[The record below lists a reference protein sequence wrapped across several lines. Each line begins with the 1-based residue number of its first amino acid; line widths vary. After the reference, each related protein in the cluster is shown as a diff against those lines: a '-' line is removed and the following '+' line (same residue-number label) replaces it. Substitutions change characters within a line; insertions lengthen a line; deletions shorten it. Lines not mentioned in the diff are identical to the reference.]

1 MPRQIE
7 ALIFFFLMNILH
19 FELDMILLSNL
30 VQILKQLWLKMVKK
44 IKVRYENALIE
55 GKNGKKCNFFSFLIK
70 LNIRASISSALL
82 TKKYSTARVTSKIHA
97 FRKF

>member
-44 IKVRYENALIE
+44 IKVGYKYALIE
-55 GKNGKKCNFFSFLIK
+55 DQTKKK
-70 LNIRASISSALL
+70 VAVLNISD
-82 TKKYSTARVTSKIHA
+82 KVE
-97 FRKF
+97 